1 MTFSKQLFWG
11 AILTVFMTII
21 LFSIG
26 QARELII
33 SWDRNAEA
41 DLAGYKIYYGTSSG
55 QYTQIIDV
63 GQVTS
68 YTVGGLSEG
77 VKYFFAVTAYDT
89 AKNES
94 DFSQEVSATI
104 PVTDMTPPTIYA
116 IIVKSAVSLDLIYSE
131 KVDKATAE
139 NIANYRI
146 NNGITITAALLDAD
160 QVTLHLT
167 TSPHQAGSYSITVNN
182 VKDLAHNI
190 IAPNS
195 SQSYQFIADDTTP
208 PVIASVR
215 ILDQTHVDIT
225 FSEDVEKRSAET
237 LQNYRIDTGI
247 TIYQVQLDQNN
258 RTVHLVT
265 SPHYPG
271 VSYTVTVNN
280 VCDRAPTPNYI
291 AANSTQQYSYIEN
304 DTTAPVIYSVNIR
317 NSNLVD
323 VTFSEP
329 VEQASAENVQN
340 YRINNGVNV
349 LVAILDINLKTIHL
363 STSSH
368 QANMNYAITVSNVLD
383 RALPPNKIKSGSVFS
398 YIYQPEDK
406 EPPQLLSA
414 EPTDG
419 THLLLTFSE
428 PLDRSSAE
436 QEANYFINNGIGILN
451 AKLDTSLVIVRVT
464 TTAHQNGKT
473 YKLTVHGIMDR
484 SPNANAIV
492 AEQSVQ
498 YTYFYQDKE
507 PPLLEKVQVVLG
519 TYLKIFFNE
528 PIERESAELF
538 TNYSINQGI
547 RVIGATLDNSSKIV
561 YLTTSEHQLNA
572 NYVLTV
578 NNIRDRAAI
587 PNKIADNTTYSY
599 SFIVDSTAV
608 IVGINKENYK
618 MAYLRVGDKYYI
630 DRDYTL
636 TSIPSE
642 MKGYLWIKTA
652 NDDRDKKDINFLS
665 FQLRDT
671 ADVYVAYDSRATNYP
686 NWLTTHF
693 HRIGKSIGVSEYA
706 QDLDI
711 WKKDIFTSVV
721 ALGGNLAPGAEGVE
735 SMYSVIIQVKNAD
748 QPFGPEDPITQ
759 GASNIF
765 LLYQNSP
772 NPFNAGTE
780 IRFQLPRNVYVE
792 LKIYNILG
800 QTVRTLTQGY
810 RNAGH
815 YLLRWDGKTDD
826 GLTLPSGVY
835 FSKLVVK
842 KIEVQNS
849 KKHEIILLNNIR
861 KMTMVK

>member
-1 MTFSKQLFWG
+1 MIFSKQFFWG
-11 AILTVFMTII
+11 ATCAILAII
-21 LFSIG
+21 FWVLNS
-26 QARELII
+26 QARELIV
-33 SWDRNAEA
+33 SWDQNTEA
-41 DLAGYKIYYGTSSG
+41 DLAGYKIYYGTSSK
-55 QYTQIIDV
+55 QYTQFIDV
-63 GQVTS
+63 GKVTS
-68 YTVGGLSEG
+68 FTVTGLTEG
-77 VKYFFAVTAYDT
+77 TKYFFAVTAYDT

-104 PVTDMTPPTIYA
+104 PVTDTTPPTIYA
-116 IIVKSAVSLDLIYSE
+116 VVVKNAVSLDLIFSE
-131 KVDKATAE
+131 PVDKASAE
-139 NIANYRI
+139 TIANYRI
-146 NNGITITAALLDAD
+146 NNGITITAVSLEAD
-160 QVTLHLT
+160 RYTLHLT
-167 TSPHQAGSYSITVNN
+167 TSTHQPGSYSITVNN
-182 VKDLAHNI
+182 VKDLAQNV

-195 SQSYQFIADDTTP
+195 SQSYQFIADDNTP

-237 LQNYRIDTGI
+237 LQNYRIETGI
-247 TIYQVQLDQNN
+247 TIYQAQLDQNN

-271 VSYTVTVNN
+271 VSYTLIVNN

-304 DTTAPVIYSVNIR
+304 DTTAPIIYSVNIR

-323 VTFSEP
+323 VTFSEQ

-340 YRINNGVNV
+340 YRINNGINV
-349 LVAILDINLKTIHL
+349 LVAILDINLKTVHL

-368 QANMNYAITVSNVLD
+368 QANMSYTVTVNNVLD

-398 YIYQPEDK
+398 YIYQPDDK

-451 AKLDTSLVIVRVT
+451 AKLDTGLVSVRLT
-464 TTAHQNGKT
+464 TTMHQNGKT
-473 YKLTVHGIMDR
+473 YKLTVHGIIDR

-492 AEQSVQ
+492 GEQSAQ

-507 PPLLEKVQVVLG
+507 PPLLEKVQVVYG

-538 TNYSINQGI
+538 TNYSINRGI
-547 RVIGATLDNSSKIV
+547 RVIGATLDNNLKV
-561 YLTTSEHQLNA
+561 VHLTTSEHQA
-572 NYVLTV
+572 NSSYLLTV
-578 NNIRDRAAI
+578 NNIRDRAAV
-587 PNKIADNTTYSY
+587 PNKIADNTTYNY
-599 SFIVDSTAV
+599 SFKVDSTAV
-608 IVGINKENYK
+608 IVGMNKENYK

-630 DRDYTL
+630 DREYTL

-652 NDDRDKKDINFLS
+652 NDDRGAKDTNFLS
-665 FQLRDT
+665 FQLKDT

-686 NWLTTHF
+686 NWLTNHF

-706 QDLDI
+706 QELDV

-721 ALGGNLAPGAEGVE
+721 TLGGNLAAGAEGAE
-735 SMYSVIIQVKNAD
+735 SMYSVIIQTKNSD
-748 QPFGPEDPITQ
+748 QPFGPEDPISQ
-759 GASNIF
+759 GATNIF

-810 RNAGH
+810 KNAGH
-815 YLLRWDGKTDD
+815 YLLQWDGKTDD

-835 FSKLVVK
+835 FSKLIVK
-842 KIEVQNS
+842 KIEVQDH

>member
-1 MTFSKQLFWG
+1 MCFSKQFFWG
-11 AILTVFMTII
+11 ATCAFFAII
-21 LFSIG
+21 CLLSNS

-33 SWDRNAEA
+33 SWDRNTEA
-41 DLAGYKIYYGTSSG
+41 DLAGYKIYYGTSSR
-55 QYTQIIDV
+55 QYTQFIDV
-63 GQVTS
+63 GKINNF
-68 YTVGGLSEG
+68 TVSGLSEG
-77 VKYFFAVTAYDT
+77 VTYFFAVTAYDT

-94 DFSQEVSATI
+94 DFSREVSATI
-104 PVTDMTPPTIYA
+104 PVTDTTPPTIYA
-116 IIVKSAVSLDLIYSE
+116 IIVKSATRLDLIFSE
-131 KVDKATAE
+131 KVDKASAE
-139 NIANYRI
+139 TIANYRI
-146 NNGITITAALLDAD
+146 NNGITITAASLEAD
-160 QVTLHLT
+160 QYTLHLT
-167 TSPHQAGSYSITVNN
+167 TSSHQPGTYSLTVNN
-182 VKDLAHNI
+182 VKDLAQNS
-190 IAPNS
+190 IASNT

-215 ILDQTHVDIT
+215 ILDQTHVDVI

-237 LQNYRIDTGI
+237 ITNYKIETGI
-247 TIYQVQLDQNN
+247 TIYQAQLDQNN
-258 RTVHLVT
+258 RMVHLVT

-271 VSYTVTVNN
+271 VSYTLTVNN
-280 VCDRAPTPNYI
+280 VSDRAPTPNYI
-291 AANSTQQYSYIEN
+291 ATNSTQQYSYIEN
-304 DTTAPVIYSVNIR
+304 DTTAPTIYSVNIR

-323 VTFSEP
+323 VTFSEQ
-329 VEQASAENVQN
+329 VEQASAETAQN
-340 YRINNGVNV
+340 FRINNGVNV
-349 LVAILDINLKTIHL
+349 LVAILDINLKTVHL

-368 QANMNYAITVSNVLD
+368 QANMTYTVIVSNVLD
-383 RALPPNKIKSGSVFS
+383 RALPPNKIKSGSIFS
-398 YIYQPEDK
+398 YVYQPDDK
-406 EPPQLLSA
+406 EPPRLLSA

-436 QEANYFINNGIGILN
+436 QEANYFISNGIGILT
-451 AKLDTSLVIVRVT
+451 ATLDTSLVQVRLT

-484 SPNANAIV
+484 SPNGNPIV

-507 PPLLEKVQVVLG
+507 PPLLEKVQVVYG
-519 TYLKIFFNE
+519 TYLRLMFNE

-538 TNYSINQGI
+538 TNYSINRGI
-547 RVIGATLDNSSKIV
+547 QVIGATLDNNLKIV
-561 YLTTSEHQLNA
+561 HLTTSEHQLNTS
-572 NYVLTV
+572 YVITV

-587 PNKIADNTTYSY
+587 PNKIIDNTTFNYT
-599 SFIVDSTAV
+599 FKVDSTAV

-630 DRDYTL
+630 DREYTL

-642 MKGYLWIKTA
+642 MRGYLWIKTA
-652 NDDRDKKDINFLS
+652 NDDRDKKDANFLS
-665 FQLRDT
+665 FQLKDT
-671 ADVYVAYDSRATNYP
+671 ADVYIAYDSRATEYP
-686 NWLTTHF
+686 NWLTNHF
-693 HRIGKSIGVSEYA
+693 HRIGKTIGVSEYA
-706 QDLDI
+706 QELDL
-711 WKKDIFTSVV
+711 WKKDIFTFVV
-721 ALGGNLAPGAEGVE
+721 TLGGNLASGAVGAE
-735 SMYSVIIQVKNAD
+735 SMYSVIIQTKNAN

-810 RNAGH
+810 KNAGH

-835 FSKLVVK
+835 FSKLIVK
-842 KIEVQNS
+842 KIEVQNN
-849 KKHEIILLNNIR
+849 KKHEIILMNTIR